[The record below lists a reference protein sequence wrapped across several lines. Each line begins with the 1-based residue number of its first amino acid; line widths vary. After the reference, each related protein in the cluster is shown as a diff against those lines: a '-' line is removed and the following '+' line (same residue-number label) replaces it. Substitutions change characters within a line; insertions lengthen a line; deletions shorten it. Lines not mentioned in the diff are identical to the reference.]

1 MASMTMNQAINRRR
15 PRPNP
20 GRIAALTWMALVFAF
35 LFLPILVVVLYSFNG
50 GRNLYIWTE
59 FSTYWYGAAFDNPRV
74 LSALGVSL
82 KAAAINAAI
91 AVALGVPAGMALARR
106 KGQWTGPFLILLFV
120 ILGTPELVSAIG
132 QMIWFDRI
140 GLYDGLMRLSI
151 GHSLFN
157 IAVVV
162 LIVRARAEG
171 LSDTLEEAAGDLGAM
186 PWRSFLDITLPLMFP
201 AVLASVLLS
210 FTFSFD
216 DVIISLF
223 VQRPGT
229 STLPIYILSSFK
241 PGLKGDVAAV
251 VVMTLVVSLG
261 AVLAAATLLMR
272 GDRRGRALGGVLD

>member
-1 MASMTMNQAINRRR
+1 MTTSHAINGRR

-20 GRIAALTWMALVFAF
+20 GRVAALTWMVLVFAF
-35 LFLPILVVVLYSFNG
+35 LFLPIFVVVLYSFNG

-59 FSTYWYGAAFDNPRV
+59 FSTYWYAAAFDNPRV

-82 KAAAINAAI
+82 KAAAINAVI

-106 KGQWTGPFLILLFV
+106 KGKWTGPFLILLFV

-140 GLYDGLMRLSI
+140 GLYDGLIRLSI

-171 LSDTLEEAAGDLGAM
+171 LSETLEEAAGDLGAM
-186 PWRSFLDITLPLMFP
+186 PWRSFLEITLPLMFP

-229 STLPIYILSSFK
+229 STLPIHILSSFK

-261 AVLAAATLLMR
+261 GVLAAAMLLMR

>member
-261 AVLAAATLLMR
+261 GVLAAATLLMR

>member
-1 MASMTMNQAINRRR
+1 MSEMAALPVRR
-15 PRPNP
+15 PRRN
-20 GRIAALTWMALVFAF
+20 RARLALLIWTAVVFAF
-35 LFLPILVVVLYSFNG
+35 LFLPIFVVVLYSFNG
-50 GRNLYIWTE
+50 GRNLYVWTE
-59 FSTYWYGAAFDNPRV
+59 FSTRWYGTALDSPRV
-74 LSALGVSL
+74 LSALTVSL
-82 KAAAINAAI
+82 KSALINAAI
-91 AVALGVPAGMALARR
+91 AVALGVPAGIALARR
-106 KGQWTGPFLILLFV
+106 KGAWVGPFLILLFV
-120 ILGTPELVSAIG
+120 VLGTPELVSAIG

-140 GLYDGLMRLSI
+140 GLYDGLTRLSI

-171 LSDTLEEAAGDLGAM
+171 LNEALEEAAADLGAR
-186 PWRSFLDITLPLMFP
+186 PWRSFLDVTLPLMFP
-201 AVLASVLLS
+201 AVMASVLLS

-229 STLPIYILSSFK
+229 STLPVHILSSFK

-251 VVMTLVVSLG
+251 VVITLLVSLIG
-261 AVLAAATLLMR
+261 VASAAVLLLR